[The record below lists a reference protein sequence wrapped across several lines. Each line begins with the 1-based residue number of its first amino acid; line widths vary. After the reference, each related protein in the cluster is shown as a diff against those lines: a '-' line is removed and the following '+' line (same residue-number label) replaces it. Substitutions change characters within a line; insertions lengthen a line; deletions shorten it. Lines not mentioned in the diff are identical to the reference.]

1 MYKVLIVDDEI
12 MIKRSLAK
20 LIAESPYGF
29 EVIGEADDGMEALAL
44 CEKLRPDLL
53 ITDISMPVMDGL
65 ELIREVRRRKWDMD
79 TIIISGYDDFAY
91 AQQALRQDV
100 TDYLLKPLK
109 EDQLYELLASIDGKF
124 KEKYKLATG
133 RSQWVKQ
140 SKARSEA
147 VSEQLWGLNEE
158 EALRLMGDMVQKL
171 REEGASNEVA
181 RSCTED
187 LLTMVEV
194 ELQHRSGGGMS
205 ELSKPFLT
213 GGNDMPMEGWLAQA
227 RGCVQ
232 ALADMV
238 RSSRNWG
245 QRQSIAKAIEFI
257 VQNYANEDIS
267 LQKAAEKSG
276 MSLSYFSR
284 CFKDELG
291 LSFTD
296 FVIKLR
302 MEKVKE
308 LLKAPGIR
316 TSDAALAVGYEDY
329 PHFAKTFKKYS
340 GLSPNE
346 YKKREISS

>member
-12 MIKRSLAK
+12 MIKRSLCK

-29 EVIGEADDGMEALAL
+29 EVFGEADDGMEALAL

-65 ELIREVRRRKWDMD
+65 ELIREVRRRKWDMEI
-79 TIIISGYDDFAY
+79 IIISGYGDFAY

-109 EDQLYELLASIDGKF
+109 EEQLYELLSDIDGRF
-124 KEKYKLATG
+124 KERHKLATG

-147 VSEQLWGLNEE
+147 VSEQLWLLNEE
-158 EALRLMGDMVQKL
+158 EALQLMKEMVQKL
-171 REEGASNEVA
+171 REEGVSDEVA

-187 LLTMVEV
+187 LLTMVEA
-194 ELQHRSGGGMS
+194 ELLHRSGGGMS
-205 ELSKPFLT
+205 ESSKPFLT
-213 GGNDMPMEGWLAQA
+213 EGNEMPLEGWLVQA
-227 RGCVQ
+227 RSSLKD
-232 ALADMV
+232 LAEKV
-238 RSSRNWG
+238 RASRNWG
-245 QRQSIAKAIEFI
+245 QRQSIAKAIDYI
-257 VQNYANEDIS
+257 VLNYFQEDIS

-296 FVIKLR
+296 YVIKLR

-308 LLKAPGIR
+308 LLKAPGVR
-316 TSDAALAVGYEDY
+316 ASEAALAVGYEDY
-329 PHFAKTFKKYS
+329 PHFAKTFKKYY

-346 YKKREISS
+346 YKKRVTGS